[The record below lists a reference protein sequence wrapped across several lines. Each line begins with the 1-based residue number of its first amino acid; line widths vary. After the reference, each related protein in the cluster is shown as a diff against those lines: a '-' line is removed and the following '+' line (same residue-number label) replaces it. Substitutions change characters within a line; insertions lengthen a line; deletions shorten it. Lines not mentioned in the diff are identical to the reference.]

1 MDLVLPSPGCEA
13 TRIIQK
19 AKGLAWRMGIVRGV
33 KNEMQE
39 RETERPDSPL
49 CSLRPHGKTVVPQ
62 CAQ

>member
-19 AKGLAWRMGIVRGV
+19 AKGLAWRIGIVRGG
-33 KNEMQE
+33 KIQMQE
-39 RETERPDSPL
+39 WATEWPDSPL
-49 CSLRPHGKTVVPQ
+49 CSLRPHGVAEVPQ